1 MNKMSKFNHGEVG
14 AIMRQSS
21 DETTMTDQILRAQ
34 GGDRRALEDLIAAH
48 YTPMYRLGLRYS
60 GDPEMARDAVQDAC
74 IQVMRNFDQLRDP
87 RRFKPWMNRIVI
99 NCVRLNQR
107 RNRRFVDMGDGFERA
122 NIDFLPLADELM
134 LSREALGMV
143 DEFLREGTSDEMDI
157 FMRLYV
163 TGEKVATVSRETG
176 VSVAALKTRVHRAR
190 RRLRDYL
197 VTQYDNTPSYRP
209 VAV

>member
-1 MNKMSKFNHGEVG
+1 MEHASKFNRGKVG
-14 AIMRQSS
+14 AIMKQSS

-74 IQVMRNFDQLRDP
+74 IQVMRNFAQLRDP

-107 RNRRFVDMGDGFERA
+107 RNRRFVDMGDGLERA

-143 DEFLREGTSDEMDI
+143 DEFLREGSSDEMDI

-163 TGEKVATVSRETG
+163 AGEKVATVSRETG

-197 VTQYDNTPSYRP
+197 VTQYDNTPSYGH